1 MHHDN
6 SASSCFLPS
15 ISEIK
20 LEGPAYSSLALFF
33 MEIGDDASQL
43 PEHGTKKRLYITKVA
58 TSAGINVAD

>member
-43 PEHGTKKRLYITKVA
+43 PEHSTKKGST
-58 TSAGINVAD
+58 